1 MKNPLIPLYPY
12 SHIPEASMPNFKKK
26 ILFVCMGNIC
36 RSPAAEG
43 IAKALVEKKGLDGT
57 IEIDSAGTLDY
68 HTGEPPDERM
78 IWHASQRGYKL
89 DSRARQFDPDN
100 DFNHFDYI
108 ITMDDDNFYEITSL
122 DKRNQFKDK
131 VFKMVSFGNKM
142 KVDEVPDPY
151 YSGSDGFEYVLD
163 ILEDSV
169 EGLLNKVE
177 DDIRRE
183 NKSKN

>member
-1 MKNPLIPLYPY
+1 MK
-12 SHIPEASMPNFKKK
+12 KR

-43 IAKALVEKKGLDGT
+43 IAKKFLEKRGLDGL

-68 HTGEPPDERM
+68 HTGELPDSRM
-78 IWHASQRGYKL
+78 IKHASKRGYKL
-89 DSRARQFDPDN
+89 DSKARQFNPKN
-100 DFNHFDYI
+100 DFGNFDYI
-108 ITMDDDNFYEITSL
+108 VTMDEDNYSEITSL
-122 DKRNQFKDK
+122 DKNNKYKDK
-131 VFKMVSFGNKM
+131 IFKMVSFGNSH

-151 YSGSDGFEYVLD
+151 YSESDGFEYVLD

-169 EGLLNKVE
+169 NGLINKVE

-183 NKSKN
+183 NKSQD

>member
-1 MKNPLIPLYPY
+1 
-12 SHIPEASMPNFKKK
+12 
-26 ILFVCMGNIC
+26 MGNIC

-43 IAKALVEKKGLDGT
+43 IAKKFLETKGLDGT

-68 HTGEPPDERM
+68 HTGELPDPRM
-78 IWHASQRGYKL
+78 IKHASKRGYKL
-89 DSRARQFDPDN
+89 DSRARQFNPNKDFDN
-100 DFNHFDYI
+100 FDYI
-108 ITMDDDNFYEITSL
+108 VTMDDDNFYEITSL
-122 DKRNQFKDK
+122 DRKNKYNDK
-131 VFKMVSFGNKM
+131 MFKMVSFGKKT

-183 NKSKN
+183 NKKEN

>member
-1 MKNPLIPLYPY
+1 MSDI
-12 SHIPEASMPNFKKK
+12 KKK

-43 IAKALVEKKGLDGT
+43 IAKKFLEKKGLDGT

-68 HTGEPPDERM
+68 HTGELPDPRM
-78 IWHASQRGYKL
+78 IKHALKRGYKL
-89 DSRARQFDPDN
+89 DSRARQFNPEN
-100 DFNHFDYI
+100 DFEYFDYI
-108 ITMDDDNFYEITSL
+108 IIMDNDNYFEITSL
-122 DKRNQFKDK
+122 DRKNKYKDK
-131 VFKMVSFGNKM
+131 VLKMVSFGEKL

-151 YSGSDGFEYVLD
+151 YSGSTGFEYVLD

-169 EGLLNKVE
+169 EGLLKKVE

-183 NKSKN
+183 NKSEN

>member
-1 MKNPLIPLYPY
+1 MK
-12 SHIPEASMPNFKKK
+12 KR

-43 IAKALVEKKGLDGT
+43 IAKKFLEKRGQDGM

-68 HTGEPPDERM
+68 HTGELPDSRM
-78 IWHASQRGYKL
+78 INHSSNRGYKL
-89 DSRARQFDPDN
+89 DSHARQFNPEN
-100 DFNHFDYI
+100 DFENFDYI
-108 ITMDDDNFYEITSL
+108 VTMDDDNFSEITSL
-122 DKRNQFKDK
+122 DSKNKYK
-131 VFKMVSFGNKM
+131 YKIFKMVSFGNSH

-151 YSGSDGFEYVLD
+151 YSGSDGFEYVID

-183 NKSKN
+183 NKNKN

>member
-1 MKNPLIPLYPY
+1 M
-12 SHIPEASMPNFKKK
+12 KKK

-43 IAKALVEKKGLDGT
+43 IAKKIISDKSLNGS

-68 HTGEPPDERM
+68 HTGELPDQRM
-78 IWHASQRGYKL
+78 RNHASKRGYIL
-89 DSRARQFDPDN
+89 DSTARQFNPKK
-100 DFNHFDYI
+100 DFDYFDYI
-108 ITMDDDNFYEITSL
+108 VTMDDSNYFEIKSL
-122 DKRNQFKDK
+122 DKKGIYISK
-131 VFKMVSFGNKM
+131 IFKMVSFGNDKNV
-142 KVDEVPDPY
+142 KEVPDPY
-151 YSGSDGFEYVLD
+151 YSGSEGFENVLD

-169 EGLLNKVE
+169 EGLINKVE

>member
-1 MKNPLIPLYPY
+1 
-12 SHIPEASMPNFKKK
+12 
-26 ILFVCMGNIC
+26 MGNIC

-43 IAKALVEKKGLDGT
+43 IAKKLAEKKGLDGT

-68 HTGEPPDERM
+68 HIGESPDSRM
-78 IWHASQRGYKL
+78 IKHASKRGYKL
-89 DSRARQFDPDN
+89 DSRARQFN
-100 DFNHFDYI
+100 SEKDFDYFDYI
-108 ITMDDDNFYEITSL
+108 VTMDDNNYFEITSL
-122 DKRNQFKDK
+122 DRKNKYKDK
-131 VFKMVSFGNKM
+131 VFKIVSFGEKL

-151 YSGSDGFEYVLD
+151 YTGSDGFEYVLD
-163 ILEDSV
+163 LLEDSI